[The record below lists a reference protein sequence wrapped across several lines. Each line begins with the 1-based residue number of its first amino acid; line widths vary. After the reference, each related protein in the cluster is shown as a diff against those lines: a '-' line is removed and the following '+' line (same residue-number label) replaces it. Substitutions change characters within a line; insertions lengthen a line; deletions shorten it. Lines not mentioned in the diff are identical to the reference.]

1 MVKTLFTNK
10 KTYVALSLLL
20 LISTILGLLLNFWIM
35 PGYTQYREG
44 LTVPQVTQKSL
55 SEAQKLLTNY
65 GLRYEIAD
73 RRANNAY
80 PADYIIDQKPTAGE
94 IVKPNR
100 KVYLTVNIATTPTV
114 VVPKVVNLSLRNA
127 TIQLQNYGLE
137 KGVISYASSR
147 FKNSVMR
154 QSIAP
159 GDTVPKGTVV
169 NLTVS
174 DGLGVKEVAIPE
186 IVGLR
191 LPEAQQKLQ
200 DAGLRVKEIFFKP
213 TKDIAPNTILQYE
226 PSEKDTVVI
235 GSSLNLVVS
244 ERFRVKEESE
254 SGAVNVDSTDVNLP
268 DSLQSDSQQP

>member
-1 MVKTLFTNK
+1 MIKALFTNK
-10 KTYVALSLLL
+10 KTYIALSLLL
-20 LISTILGLLLNFWIM
+20 VFTLILGLLLNFWIM

-44 LTVPQVTQKSL
+44 LTVPQVTKKSL
-55 SEAQKLLTNY
+55 SEAKKLLTNY

-100 KVYLTVNIATTPTV
+100 KVYLTVNTATTPTV

-154 QSIAP
+154 QSIPP
-159 GDTVPKGTVV
+159 GDTVPKGSVV

-174 DGLGVKEVAIPE
+174 DGLGVKQVPVPQ

-213 TKDIAPNTILQYE
+213 TKNVVPNTILQYE

-235 GSSLNLVVS
+235 GSSINLIVS
-244 ERFRVKEESE
+244 ERFRVEEESE
-254 SGAVNVDSTDVNLP
+254 SGAINIDSTDINLP
-268 DSLQSDSQQP
+268 DSIRSDSIQP